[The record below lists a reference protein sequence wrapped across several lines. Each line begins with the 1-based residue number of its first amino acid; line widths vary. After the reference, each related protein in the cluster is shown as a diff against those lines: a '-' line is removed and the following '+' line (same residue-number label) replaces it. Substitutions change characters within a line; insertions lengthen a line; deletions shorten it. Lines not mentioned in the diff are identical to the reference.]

1 MFVGEVVMAALRRLL
16 PQLIHLRHASE
27 VTRVSTSVVG
37 QTAPKVLDST
47 VKLTA
52 IAEEDGNRYAL
63 RGLVGQTLLKT
74 LVRNKLIDGQSHL
87 LEDVA
92 TCGAECEISVA
103 GEWLEKL
110 PLRSED
116 ENEVLKKNTP
126 KGQQVDIHS
135 RLSCQI
141 VLDKK
146 LDGMAFAVPEARP
159 WRTN

>member
-1 MFVGEVVMAALRRLL
+1 MAALRRLL
-16 PQLIHLRHASE
+16 PQLRQLRHASGPA
-27 VTRVSTSVVG
+27 RVSTSVVG

-52 IAEEDGNRYAL
+52 IDEEDGQRYAL
-63 RGLVGQTLLKT
+63 RGILGQTLLKT
-74 LVRNKLIDGQSHL
+74 LVRSNLIDGQSHL
-87 LEDVA
+87 LEDIS

-116 ENEVLKKNTP
+116 ELYVLQKNTA
-126 KGQQVDIHS
+126 KGQDVDIHT

-146 LDGMAFAVPEARP
+146 LDGMAFAVPEPRP